1 MQNLKTGP
9 ELMEEIARYP
19 TLDILMDRNPYAVPL
34 TKEEMK
40 LQIAR
45 MRAERALFQIKE
57 QERKDKKDERED

>member
-1 MQNLKTGP
+1 MKTGP

-19 TLDILMDRNPYAVPL
+19 TLDTMLDRNPYAIPP
-34 TKEEMK
+34 TREEMK

-57 QERKDKKDERED
+57 QERKDKKDD